1 MGAFTGGRTLQ
12 WAHMGAT
19 MGAIRMGAIMGAI
32 RMGAIMGA
40 IVDDIHVRIDTY
52 TRV

>member
-32 RMGAIMGA
+32 
-40 IVDDIHVRIDTY
+40 VDDIHVRIDTY